1 MADDDNF
8 DIDIYGD
15 DDAAAE
21 TGDYQQGEEHPDQKA
36 NGSGQL
42 DGTYDYD
49 QPQEPYSEDI
59 DIKLEHPD
67 PQEQQHDSV
76 NQGQQAYYDQQ
87 SQETSEQTS
96 QQQGVKRKEG
106 HDERTLEPGAS
117 SAIVVSELD
126 WWINDDDIRG
136 WANQCGVENELT
148 TITFHEHK
156 VNGKSKGYICF

>member
-15 DDAAAE
+15 DAAE
-21 TGDYQQGEEHPDQKA
+21 TGDYQQQAEEYSDTKP

-49 QPQEPYSEDI
+49 QTQEPYSEDI

-67 PQEQQHDSV
+67 HQQSDSA
-76 NQGQQAYYDQQ
+76 NQGQQDYYETQP
-87 SQETSEQTS
+87 QETSEQTS

-106 HDERTLEPGAS
+106 HDERILEPGAS

-136 WANQCGVENELT
+136 WANQCGVEPELT

-156 VNGKSKGYICF
+156 VNGKSKG

>member
-1 MADDDNF
+1 MATDDDNF

-15 DDAAAE
+15 DAAE
-21 TGDYQQGEEHPDQKA
+21 IGDYQQQTEEYSDNTKA
-36 NGSGQL
+36 NGPGQL
-42 DGTYDYD
+42 DGAYDYD
-49 QPQEPYSEDI
+49 QAQEPYSEDI

-67 PQEQQHDSV
+67 HQQSNSA
-76 NQGQQAYYDQQ
+76 NQGQQQDYYEQQ
-87 SQETSEQTS
+87 AQGTSEQTS

-106 HDERTLEPGAS
+106 HDECILEPGAS

-136 WANQCGVENELT
+136 WANQCGVEPELT

-156 VNGKSKGYICF
+156 VNGKSKG

>member
-15 DDAAAE
+15 DATAE
-21 TGDYQQGEEHPDQKA
+21 TGDYQQGEEYTDTKA
-36 NGSGQL
+36 NGPSQL
-42 DGTYDYD
+42 DGAYDYD
-49 QPQEPYSEDI
+49 QNQEPYSEDI
-59 DIKLEHPD
+59 DIKLEHPTTHHETQQQYD
-67 PQEQQHDSV
+67 ESADQDQQDRYEQTPQETA
-76 NQGQQAYYDQQ
+76 QQA
-87 SQETSEQTS
+87 S

-106 HDERTLEPGAS
+106 YDEQALEPGAS

-136 WANQCGVENELT
+136 WANQCGVEHELT

-156 VNGKSKGYICF
+156 VNGKSKG